1 MLRTIKPLSAR
12 ASPCASP
19 GRTAGDAPSKTCL
32 YPGPAGRVE
41 QGPVNE
47 NERAPSRTAVL
58 VRQGRAAAD
67 ASVAAG
73 RFSDPVAMQLLRAE
87 ERTPVDAVR
96 VGVPPQGRPARTRY
110 ESVRARAE
118 VMVARTGAID
128 EALCACPPR
137 QLVILGA
144 GLDSRAWR
152 LPQLARTDVWE
163 VDHPACPEGRRPS
176 AAFSS
181 RSHAHYN
188 HYAAV
193 VVNMNVRCT
202 RNRYRESPCPTASAV
217 VPP

>member
-1 MLRTIKPLSAR
+1 M
-12 ASPCASP
+12 
-19 GRTAGDAPSKTCL
+19 
-32 YPGPAGRVE
+32 
-41 QGPVNE
+41 NE

-96 VGVPPQGRPARTRY
+96 AGVPPQGRPARTRY
-110 ESVRARAE
+110 ESVRACAE